1 MFYGV
6 VLLLSVA
13 ACAAGLAASETEAP
27 GCDPAHPFLSAGDF
41 NVTKDSFEK

>member
-6 VLLLSVA
+6 ALLLSVA
-13 ACAAGLAASETEAP
+13 ACAAGLAASEAP